1 MRHDLSKRYNNLE
14 ILFFE
19 TGGRNKNKPSL
30 ISVAYQPSSN
40 EIEKLEWLENFEN
53 LLADVYLKW
62 KGVFIVTGDF
72 NIDLLGEPK
81 ESTRRY
87 KNLLHT
93 FSLHQHITKATRKNK
108 TLIDHISSNMNNK
121 LLHTDVLMTNEISNH
136 DIPYGIFNIKKKRSK
151 PRHKYIRNE
160 KDLNMNDYVSD
171 FKLLPTSLVFGFD
184 DPNDQIAMLN
194 KLITDCIADHALIK
208 KIKFTRPPA

>member
-1 MRHDLSKRYNNLE
+1 MSTFNEFVMMLQEYQFDIVALSETWLQDCSFQQNYVQINGYNSIFKNRIGKRGGGVGFYIKESITYKVRHDLSKRHDNLE
-14 ILFFE
+14 ILFVE
-19 TGGRNKNKPSL
+19 IGGRNKNTPSL
-30 ISVAYQPSSN
+30 ICVAYQPSSN

-93 FSLHQHITKATRKNK
+93 FSLHQHIAKATRKNM
-108 TLIDHISSNMNNK
+108 TLIDHIISNMNNK
-121 LLHTDVLMTNEISNH
+121 LRHTLWN
-136 DIPYGIFNIKKKRSK
+136 F
-151 PRHKYIRNE
+151 
-160 KDLNMNDYVSD
+160 
-171 FKLLPTSLVFGFD
+171 
-184 DPNDQIAMLN
+184 
-194 KLITDCIADHALIK
+194 
-208 KIKFTRPPA
+208 